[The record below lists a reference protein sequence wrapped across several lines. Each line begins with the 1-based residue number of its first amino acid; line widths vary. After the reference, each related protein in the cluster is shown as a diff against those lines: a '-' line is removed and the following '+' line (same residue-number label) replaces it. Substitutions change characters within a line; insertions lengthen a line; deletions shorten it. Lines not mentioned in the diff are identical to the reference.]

1 MLICD
6 IIKLSIY
13 LKGGFIMLDL
23 TVLDIIRNAQYDDE
37 VLAIIELL
45 EVYKA
50 RGFDVSLELD
60 EAKSK
65 LEELS

>member
-1 MLICD
+1 
-6 IIKLSIY
+6 
-13 LKGGFIMLDL
+13 MLDL